1 MDHVFIGFG
10 VALSIIIVMPLYR
23 VLVGPTLFDRLLG
36 AGVIGT
42 KTIVLI
48 ALIGLVFDRLDMFVD
63 IAVAY
68 AVLNFI
74 GSIAIAKYFVAP
86 HRKGVRVPRHDEPEQ
101 ESA

>member
-1 MDHVFIGFG
+1 MDQVFVGFAI
-10 VALSIIIVMPLYR
+10 ALSIIIVMPLYR

-42 KTIVLI
+42 KTLVLI
-48 ALIGLVFDRLDMFVD
+48 ALVGVVFERLDIFVD

-74 GSIAIAKYFVAP
+74 GNIAIAKYFVAP
-86 HRKGVRVPRHDEPEQ
+86 HRTGLSAPREQEQ
-101 ESA
+101 EST

>member
-1 MDHVFIGFG
+1 MDQVFVG
-10 VALSIIIVMPLYR
+10 VAIALSIIIVMPLC

-42 KTIVLI
+42 KTLVLI
-48 ALIGLVFDRLDMFVD
+48 ALIGLVFDRFDMFVD

-74 GSIAIAKYFVAP
+74 GNVAIAKYFVAP
-86 HRKGVRVPRHDEPEQ
+86 HRTGGRPEAV
-101 ESA
+101 EETT